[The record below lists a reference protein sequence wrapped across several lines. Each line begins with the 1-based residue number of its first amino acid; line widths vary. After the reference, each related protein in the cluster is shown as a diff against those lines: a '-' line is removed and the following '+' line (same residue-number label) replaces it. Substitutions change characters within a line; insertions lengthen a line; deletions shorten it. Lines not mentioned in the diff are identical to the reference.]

1 MQNIRVIFKIILIA
15 ITIKNN
21 YIKLS
26 LINKITTKIYINL
39 KIQKT
44 VKNKI

>member
-26 LINKITTKIYINL
+26 LTNIITTKIYVNL
-39 KIQKT
+39 KIQKNS
-44 VKNKI
+44 KK

>member
-26 LINKITTKIYINL
+26 LINKITTKICINL

-44 VKNKI
+44 VKNNS